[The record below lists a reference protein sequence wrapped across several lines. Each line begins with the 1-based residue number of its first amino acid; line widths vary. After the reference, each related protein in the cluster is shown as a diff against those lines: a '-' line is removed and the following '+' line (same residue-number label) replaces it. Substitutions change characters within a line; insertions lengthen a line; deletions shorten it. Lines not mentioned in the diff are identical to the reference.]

1 MKNVTIHFSTS
12 CFKFLGGKC
21 CLAKPSNR
29 TVAFSLHVTASGN
42 RLVLRSDKMFL
53 ALEPSQ

>member
-1 MKNVTIHFSTS
+1 MKNMTKHLLTS
-12 CFKFLGGKC
+12 CFKFLGGKR

-29 TVAFSLHVTASGN
+29 TVAFSLTASGN
-42 RLVLRSDKMFL
+42 RLVLGSDKMFL